1 MLTLV
6 TPPAVEPITLAE
18 AKLHLRLE
26 STIDDAL
33 VTSMVT
39 AARRMCEAQI
49 KVACVTSTWDLSL
62 DAYPSTLVAPWTSPY
77 REIWVLGYRG
87 AIAIP
92 NPPLQSVTSLSYV
105 DSAGVTRTL
114 DPSAYQVVP
123 GTPGMVVPV
132 YGTTWP
138 SYRVQ
143 PGAVVLRYVAGYGLA
158 AAVPEAIKAAM
169 KLLLT
174 HLYENRGE
182 ADVAM
187 PSAAGALLGTEN
199 WGSYG

>member
-6 TPPAVEPITLAE
+6 TPPAAEPITLAE

-26 STIDDAL
+26 TTADDAL
-33 VTSMVT
+33 VTSMIA
-39 AARRMCEAQI
+39 AARRMCEIRVDRAF
-49 KVACVTSTWDLSL
+49 VTQTWDLSL
-62 DAYPSTLVAPWTSPY
+62 DAYPSAMVSPYTSPY
-77 REIWVLGYRG
+77 RELWLLGHRG
-87 AIAIP
+87 GIPIP

-105 DSAGVTRTL
+105 DVAGVTQVL
-114 DPSAYQVVP
+114 APSAYQVVA
-123 GTPGMVVPV
+123 GTPGLVVPV
-132 YGTTWP
+132 YGTSWP
-138 SYRVQ
+138 SYRNQ

-182 ADVAM
+182 ADVEM
-187 PSAAGALLGTEN
+187 PRAAAALLATES
-199 WGSYG
+199 WGSYQ